1 MTKTILIFIAI
12 MGALS
17 APAGT
22 VRRPNPGVSQ
32 GQVSQTSLNT
42 PERAIKVTIATVGS
56 FLGPPT
62 DHYKVGDQIPVAI
75 TLTNTT
81 SDAQYACISS
91 DLYQNLPELTKNGQ
105 PVPYMSWQSY
115 ERLNAQHNNTCE
127 DTNLP
132 ETIMLKPNEPK
143 MADWFVL
150 ADNRTS
156 TGAEAWYDPLTPGKY
171 ELTIQRR
178 FGCCDGPMVESNKIS
193 FEVVP

>member
-1 MTKTILIFIAI
+1 MVKTILIFIAI

-22 VRRPNPGVSQ
+22 FRRPNPGLLQ

-81 SDAQYACISS
+81 PDPQYACISS

-150 ADNRTS
+150 VDNRTS
-156 TGAEAWYDPLTPGKY
+156 TGAEAWYDPLMPGKY